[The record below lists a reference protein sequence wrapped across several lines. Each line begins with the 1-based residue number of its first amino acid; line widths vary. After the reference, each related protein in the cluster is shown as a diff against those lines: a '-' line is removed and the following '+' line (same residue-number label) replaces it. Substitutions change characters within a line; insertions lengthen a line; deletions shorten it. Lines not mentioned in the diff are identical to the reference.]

1 MSRKNQL
8 IPPKANRSSEQST
21 ICHNCKLVDFSDANA
36 KQFRRVKQNTG
47 QTRQNSSKEDD
58 FALWHQRMSLKDVMR
73 EKLGYNPKAYIQETV
88 ERIDKIIEA
97 LNSPELSGAEK
108 SSVQQYK
115 EKLSAH
121 TRKTLYEL
129 IAIM

>member
-1 MSRKNQL
+1 M
-8 IPPKANRSSEQST
+8 P
-21 ICHNCKLVDFSDANA
+21 
-36 KQFRRVKQNTG
+36 
-47 QTRQNSSKEDD
+47 
-58 FALWHQRMSLKDVMR
+58 LKDVMR

-97 LNSPELSGAEK
+97 LNSPDLSGAEK

-115 EKLSAH
+115 EKLAAH

>member
-1 MSRKNQL
+1 MPLKEALRK
-8 IPPKANRSSEQST
+8 E
-21 ICHNCKLVDFSDANA
+21 
-36 KQFRRVKQNTG
+36 
-47 QTRQNSSKEDD
+47 
-58 FALWHQRMSLKDVMR
+58 
-73 EKLGYNPKAYIQETV
+73 LGTNPKAYIQETV

-115 EKLSAH
+115 EKLAAH